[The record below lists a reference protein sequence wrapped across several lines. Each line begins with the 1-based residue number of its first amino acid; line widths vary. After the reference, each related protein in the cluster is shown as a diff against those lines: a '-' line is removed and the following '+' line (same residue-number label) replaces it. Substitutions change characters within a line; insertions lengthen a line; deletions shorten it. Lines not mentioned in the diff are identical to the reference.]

1 MKKEATFF
9 ALLLGYIA
17 LIAVLFIVIGLL
29 F

>member
-1 MKKEATFF
+1 MKKETTFF